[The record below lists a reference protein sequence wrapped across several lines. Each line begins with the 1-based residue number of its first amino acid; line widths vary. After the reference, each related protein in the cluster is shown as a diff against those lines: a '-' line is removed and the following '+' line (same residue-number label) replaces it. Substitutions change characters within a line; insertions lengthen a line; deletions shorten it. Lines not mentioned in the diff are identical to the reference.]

1 MEKILKDHLTIIA
14 RGISEEILMQSMEDV
29 LKNFQKNSI
38 EGFPN
43 GIPEGFSNGV
53 DGPILEETQGMF
65 YKKKSSYINFY
76 DQ

>member
-1 MEKILKDHLTIIA
+1 
-14 RGISEEILMQSMEDV
+14 MQSMEDV
-29 LKNFQKNSI
+29 LKNFQKKSI

-65 YKKKSSYINFY
+65 YKKKVPILISTINRKNPPFLLFLCMRL
-76 DQ
+76 DGAKFH